1 MGPLA
6 AQRGRSAQA
15 NSGAFWCRSSAPGS
29 KERRALPW
37 RGDGGRR
44 VGGDPE
50 DLCQGCAE
58 ASDGM
63 SDYHPTGETA
73 LGIVPP
79 ADIRAYADHYRGLYM
94 PEQIEK
100 IEPHI
105 TVRVP
110 FAPAHLLN
118 EVEPRLRTVL
128 AKCPPMYLS
137 LRGFEMFADTG
148 VLYLRL
154 AHPERV
160 QALYRA
166 ILSEF

>member
-1 MGPLA
+1 
-6 AQRGRSAQA
+6 
-15 NSGAFWCRSSAPGS
+15 
-29 KERRALPW
+29 
-37 RGDGGRR
+37 
-44 VGGDPE
+44 
-50 DLCQGCAE
+50 
-58 ASDGM
+58 M
-63 SDYHPTGETA
+63 SDYYPTGETA

-79 ADIRAYADHYRGLYM
+79 ADICAYADHYRGLYM
-94 PEQIEK
+94 PELVEK

-105 TVRVP
+105 TVCVP

-118 EVEPRLRTVL
+118 EIEPRLRAVL
-128 AKCPPMYLS
+128 ARCPPMYLS

-166 ILSEF
+166 IIV